1 LGDGFDS
8 ELLARLYTDPRTE
21 YLDGAVATNLKRIE
35 RPADYSHFLSR
46 RSVREGFEFLKR
58 YRPILETVESLYGVP
73 VETLVAILYVESR
86 FGSSTG
92 RYRVFNVYS
101 SLAVAE
107 EPAHVAT
114 ALNQLRA
121 RYPGTTKAE
130 IQRRA
135 NKKSTWAYEE
145 LKALLRIA
153 YERGLDVHELK
164 GSWAG
169 AFGMP
174 QFIPSS
180 FLAYAVDGD
189 RDGLVDLNSLT
200 DAAASVGSYLKRHGW
215 RQGLSRKQKAKVL
228 RTYNNSSLYANTILA
243 YADRL
248 RQR

>member
-1 LGDGFDS
+1 
-8 ELLARLYTDPRTE
+8 
-21 YLDGAVATNLKRIE
+21 
-35 RPADYSHFLSR
+35 
-46 RSVREGFEFLKR
+46 VREGFEFLKR